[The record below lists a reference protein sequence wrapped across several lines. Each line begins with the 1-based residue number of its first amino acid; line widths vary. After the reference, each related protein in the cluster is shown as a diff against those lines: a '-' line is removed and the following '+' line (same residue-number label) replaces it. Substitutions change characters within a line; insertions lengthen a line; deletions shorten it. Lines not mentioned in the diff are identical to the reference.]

1 MMNDNDRAALVEAA
15 VAAANALD
23 RQQGVFG
30 FGTIRPDRFPSSSYQ
45 NWADWRKHF
54 AWVADANRWED
65 EQARL
70 VFPTCLT
77 GWALDEF
84 TSMPAHF
91 REEEDG
97 FPAPTLARML
107 AELDQRIMP
116 FQTQAAARAEFK
128 SLMQGDKEG
137 LREFSRQIRSL
148 GDVANGN
155 VGAQARDNMNRE
167 QFIDGLFDV
176 DLQVLLLREDL
187 GSLAQAVA
195 RAQALDL
202 VNKTSRARN
211 RRKMHLARV
220 AQNVPEPGA
229 EAGRSV
235 GGQINRNQPV
245 GASQGR
251 QQASNEPRIDQLVS
265 VQNDL
270 LAQMQNMTA
279 MMGRF
284 VNSII
289 PVPHRE
295 NLPRSEP
302 SQRPRQL
309 YEPQPGENRSNL
321 SPGLGGRYGM
331 KNQIP
336 RGNSFGCGQ
345 PGHCAKECPRRS
357 WII

>member
-1 MMNDNDRAALVEAA
+1 
-15 VAAANALD
+15 
-23 RQQGVFG
+23 
-30 FGTIRPDRFPSSSYQ
+30 
-45 NWADWRKHF
+45 
-54 AWVADANRWED
+54 
-65 EQARL
+65 
-70 VFPTCLT
+70 
-77 GWALDEF
+77 
-84 TSMPAHF
+84 
-91 REEEDG
+91 
-97 FPAPTLARML
+97 ML
-107 AELDQRIMP
+107 AQLDQRMMP

-137 LREFSRQIRSL
+137 LREFSRRIRSL

-155 VGAQARDNMNRE
+155 VGAQARDDMNRE

-176 DLQVLLLREDL
+176 DLQDLLLREDL

-220 AQNVPEPGA
+220 AENVPEPGA

-235 GGQINRNQPV
+235 GGQIPRNQPM
-245 GASQGR
+245 GAIQGL
-251 QQASNEPRIDQLVS
+251 QQASNDPRIDQLVS

-289 PVPHRE
+289 PVPHPKTYRGR
-295 NLPRSEP
+295 NLPNDPDNYTNPNPARIDRTYLLALEVVT
-302 SQRPRQL
+302 
-309 YEPQPGENRSNL
+309 E
-321 SPGLGGRYGM
+321 
-331 KNQIP
+331 
-336 RGNSFGCGQ
+336 
-345 PGHCAKECPRRS
+345 
-357 WII
+357 